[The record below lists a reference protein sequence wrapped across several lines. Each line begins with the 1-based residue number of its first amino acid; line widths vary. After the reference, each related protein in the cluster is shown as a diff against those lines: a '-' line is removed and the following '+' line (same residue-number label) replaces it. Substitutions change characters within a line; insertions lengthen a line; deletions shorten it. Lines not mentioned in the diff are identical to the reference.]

1 MPRATLLATA
11 SLALL
16 LSPSALRAETFHTCH
31 GTIASVPAT
40 ITTQGVWCLDRDFG
54 TGLGSGAAID
64 IDTNNVT
71 LDCNGFKLGNLAAG
85 TGTGTVGIRALGRAN
100 VTIRN
105 CNLRGF
111 ARAIHL
117 EGGIG
122 GHVVEDNRIEAAR
135 MVAIAT
141 LAGPATLR
149 RNRIVDTGGSSVQTD
164 AALAIGFEGSVE
176 IVDNVIDGFVVPGAA
191 VECRP
196 TGIKGVD
203 EGQSRIERNLVRGMH
218 TADVLDTAMGID
230 VYGYGTLVAD
240 NILGGAGS
248 DIGYGV
254 RCLVGLQTFVRGN
267 IVSGFAEAIDFECIA
282 DDNVVVP

>member
-1 MPRATLLATA
+1 MSRATALATA
-11 SLALL
+11 LSALL
-16 LSPSALRAETFHTCH
+16 LSPMAARAETFHSCR
-31 GTIASVPAT
+31 GTIAAVPAT
-40 ITTQGVWCLDRDFG
+40 ITTQGVWCLDQDLG
-54 TGLGSGAAID
+54 TGLADGVAID
-64 IDTNNVT
+64 IATNNVT

-85 TGTGTVGIRALGRAN
+85 AGTATIGVRALGRGN
-100 VTIRN
+100 ITIRG
-105 CNLRGF
+105 CNVRGF

-122 GHVVEDNRIEAAR
+122 GHVVEDNRIDGAR
-135 MVAIAT
+135 KFAIT
-141 LAGPATLR
+141 VSGGPATIR

-164 AALAIGFEGSVE
+164 AATAISFEGSVE
-176 IVDNVIDGFVVPGAA
+176 VLDNVIDGFVVPDGAT
-191 VECRP
+191 EFRP

-203 EGQSRIERNLVRGMH
+203 EGQSRIERNIVRGMH

-267 IVSGFAEAIDFECIA
+267 IVSGFSEAIDFECIA